1 MELTREQ
8 IKAFEKCGES
18 RTCEKCPAKMH
29 CSEIG
34 QFEATSIMA
43 KQLLAE
49 LDAPKVW
56 DGAPEWATKAVV
68 NWSAPTHYSGVYKEY
83 TRILHKTRAR
93 QIAEDSAIKLDQLE
107 ARIDT
112 HLCNFNKDDF
122 ASIIEQAILKYA
134 EENK

>member
-49 LDAPKVW
+49 MDKPGVW
-56 DGAPEWATKAVV
+56 DESPEYAGVAQVAFSKSIKEPQTI
-68 NWSAPTHYSGVYKEY
+68 WSRAY
-83 TRILHKTRAR
+83 TRELPKSRAR
-93 QIAEDSAIKLDQLE
+93 QIAEEYTEKWDKLDPSLSGMSR
-107 ARIDT
+107 ADT
-112 HLCNFNKDDF
+112 
-122 ASIIEQAILKYA
+122 IEQAILKYA